1 MSFLLLEFSNLEKFY
16 FGKCSNIPF
25 IVEVNGKGGGY
36 MLKLSVEELVEIN
49 DFYNGAFKVTITYAT
64 GNTVLLELYDGVDI
78 EEFVLNRRDLIM
90 VLRNFY
96 VEDICD
102 IVHSAVHGSI
112 DVKVDRSSEH
122 YPVQISVED
131 GHKYYCN
138 LEELNY
144 IYGIINYQRK
154 C

>member
-1 MSFLLLEFSNLEKFY
+1 
-16 FGKCSNIPF
+16 
-25 IVEVNGKGGGY
+25 
-36 MLKLSVEELVEIN
+36 MLKLKVEELVEIN
-49 DFYNGAFKVTITYAT
+49 DFYNGASRVTITNAT
-64 GNTVLLELYDGVDI
+64 GNMVLFELYDGRDI
-78 EEFVLNRRDLIM
+78 EEFILSKRDLIM

-102 IVHSAVHGSI
+102 IVHSGVYGFM
-112 DVKVDRSSEH
+112 DVKVDKTSEH

-144 IYGIINYQRK
+144 IYEIIDYQK
-154 C
+154 EVLTL